1 MTSRPTLSVVLPNY
15 NHGDVIA
22 RALEALLHQERRPDE
37 IVVVDDGSTDDSR
50 DVIARFAARSA
61 SIRVLVNE
69 QNQGVIA
76 ALIRGLE
83 AAGGDYVYFA
93 ASDDWV
99 MPGFFK
105 LALEMLEQNPTLGL
119 FCGESV
125 LRDGHTE

>member
-37 IVVVDDGSTDDSR
+37 IVVVDDASTDDSR

-76 ALIRGLE
+76 ALIRG
-83 AAGGDYVYFA
+83 
-93 ASDDWV
+93 
-99 MPGFFK
+99 P
-105 LALEMLEQNPTLGL
+105 
-119 FCGESV
+119 
-125 LRDGHTE
+125 